1 MRIDLPGAN
10 DTRGARGGKEPRMQ
24 GVEGQKQRRWRRS
37 SELGSNPP
45 PPVLLQKSAQAI
57 GEKEVEVKK
66 EVYGK
71 WKSAERAENKE
82 VARASP

>member
-1 MRIDLPGAN
+1 MILGKRKEAKKEGCKEAKYKNSGD
-10 DTRGARGGKEPRMQ
+10 GGGVPKWEEPPQ
-24 GVEGQKQRRWRRS
+24 T
-37 SELGSNPP
+37 
-45 PPVLLQKSAQAI
+45 PVLLQKSAQAI

-82 VARASP
+82 VASASP

>member
-1 MRIDLPGAN
+1 
-10 DTRGARGGKEPRMQ
+10 
-24 GVEGQKQRRWRRS
+24 
-37 SELGSNPP
+37 LGSNPP

>member
-1 MRIDLPGAN
+1 MILAEQEAAKSQGCKESKDKNSGDGGGVPNWEATP
-10 DTRGARGGKEPRMQ
+10 DT
-24 GVEGQKQRRWRRS
+24 
-37 SELGSNPP
+37 
-45 PPVLLQKSAQAI
+45 PVLLQKSAQAI